1 MSVVL
6 EYGKHC
12 LVFPST
18 GIKISRSG
26 RQISLLSA
34 AGYPQTEIY
43 GAGDVM
49 YGANAPDL
57 LGRAATYV
65 DKILKGA
72 KPADLPVQQPKKLEF
87 IINLETASQ
96 IGLTIFSGSA
106 RTDGQ
111 SDQMRFWI
119 SDFRLRRENE
129 EGHE

>member
-1 MSVVL
+1 LSGL
-6 EYGKHC
+6 PINRDKN
-12 LVFPST
+12 
-18 GIKISRSG
+18 ISQWASDLAT
-26 RQISLLSA
+26 ISSRLPTNGYTE
-34 AGYPQTEIY
+34 AGGLMY
-43 GAGDVM
+43 
-49 YGANAPDL
+49 YGANTPDL

-87 IINLETASQ
+87 IINLKTASQ

-111 SDQMRFWI
+111 SDQ
-119 SDFRLRRENE
+119 RENE